1 MLSEFL
7 LPALGADME
16 EGTVV
21 QWHVAPGDVVRRGE
35 VWWVERPGAG
45 HRP

>member
-1 MLSEFL
+1 MLSEFR

-21 QWHVAPGDVVRRGE
+21 QWNVAPGDAVKRG
-35 VWWVERPGAG
+35 
-45 HRP
+45 